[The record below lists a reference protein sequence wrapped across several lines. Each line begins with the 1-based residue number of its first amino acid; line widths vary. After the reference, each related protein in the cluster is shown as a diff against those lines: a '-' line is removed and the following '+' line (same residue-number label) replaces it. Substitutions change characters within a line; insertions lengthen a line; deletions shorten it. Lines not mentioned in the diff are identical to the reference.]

1 MKVVIAPDSF
11 KGSLTASQAAAAMA
25 RGVRRAAPDA
35 EVVTAPMADGG
46 EGTVQALVDA
56 TGGSLRPVTVTG
68 PLGEPVAAGFG
79 LAPDGAT
86 AFIEMAAASGLPLV
100 PPERRNPLLTTSY
113 GTGEL
118 IGAALAAGCRR
129 LVIGIGGSATN
140 DGGAGALQALGLRM
154 LDSTGAGVGP
164 GGAAL
169 ARAVRLDA
177 AGLDRRLAACRL
189 TVACDVD
196 NPLCGPQGASAVFGP
211 QKGATPAMVATLDAA
226 LAHWGDLLRRDLGRD
241 VAAVPGAGAAGGLG
255 AGLLALGAVLQP
267 GIELVMQAGDLVG
280 KLPGADLVLTGEG
293 RIDFQTAHGKTPV
306 GVARAAKALGLPVVA
321 IAGGLGPGF
330 TDVYGAGIDACLSM
344 VSGPMTLAQA
354 MAEAEALL
362 AAAAENAVRLFLL
375 GAQRRKA

>member
-140 DGGAGALQALGLRM
+140 DGGAGALQALGLRI
-154 LDSTGAGVGP
+154 L
-164 GGAAL
+164 GG
-169 ARAVRLDA
+169 
-177 AGLDRRLAACRL
+177 
-189 TVACDVD
+189 
-196 NPLCGPQGASAVFGP
+196 
-211 QKGATPAMVATLDAA
+211 
-226 LAHWGDLLRRDLGRD
+226 GRGR
-241 VAAVPGAGAAGGLG
+241 PGAGDFFPPRGRGGGRG
-255 AGLLALGAVLQP
+255 APPWP
-267 GIELVMQAGDLVG
+267 GRCAWTP
-280 KLPGADLVLTGEG
+280 PGWTGG
-293 RIDFQTAHGKTPV
+293 WRPV
-306 GVARAAKALGLPVVA
+306 A
-321 IAGGLGPGF
+321 
-330 TDVYGAGIDACLSM
+330 
-344 VSGPMTLAQA
+344 
-354 MAEAEALL
+354 
-362 AAAAENAVRLFLL
+362 
-375 GAQRRKA
+375 

>member
-35 EVVTAPMADGG
+35 EVVTVPMADGG

-118 IGAALAAGCRR
+118 IGAALVAGCRR

-164 GGAAL
+164 GGAAP
-169 ARAVRLDA
+169 APGGRGGGR
-177 AGLDRRLAACRL
+177 
-189 TVACDVD
+189 
-196 NPLCGPQGASAVFGP
+196 PGPWEGCP
-211 QKGATPAMVATLDAA
+211 P
-226 LAHWGDLLRRDLGRD
+226 R
-241 VAAVPGAGAAGGLG
+241 AGGG
-255 AGLLALGAVLQP
+255 G
-267 GIELVMQAGDLVG
+267 
-280 KLPGADLVLTGEG
+280 
-293 RIDFQTAHGKTPV
+293 
-306 GVARAAKALGLPVVA
+306 RAAPPWPGRCAWTPPGWTGGWRPVA
-321 IAGGLGPGF
+321 
-330 TDVYGAGIDACLSM
+330 
-344 VSGPMTLAQA
+344 
-354 MAEAEALL
+354 
-362 AAAAENAVRLFLL
+362 
-375 GAQRRKA
+375 